1 MNKLIKAFLTCTIIF
16 LAGCNLFPEKSKKP
30 VIYLYPENT
39 TEVDVKVNL
48 DDKNA
53 EIEFSSDIDDK
64 IISDLIKSAGY
75 TITSIKNA

>member
-1 MNKLIKAFLTCTIIF
+1 MKKIIGIEGMSCSHCAKKVEDAFYGLPATADVTI
-16 LAGCNLFPEKSKKP
+16 
-30 VIYLYPENT
+30 
-39 TEVDVKVNL
+39 NL

-53 EIEFSSDIDDK
+53 EIGFSSDIDDK

>member
-48 DDKNA
+48 DGK
-53 EIEFSSDIDDK
+53 FTTTYPSTMM
-64 IISDLIKSAGY
+64 AGMLLQSRMEHY
-75 TITSIKNA
+75 MH